1 MMYNP
6 RFPHTLRVL
15 RAQKNA
21 YGEPVTDDHGYPVY
35 GAVPLARVVSRNADG
50 SFETEMV
57 ETLPFGYRSQGK
69 DTRDT
74 AEVESADFALATP
87 MFLTALD
94 SSDII
99 EMTDYDRTFK
109 GEVVRKITFNLGS
122 NIWVN
127 EVKG

>member
-1 MMYNP
+1 
-6 RFPHTLRVL
+6 
-15 RAQKNA
+15 
-21 YGEPVTDDHGYPVY
+21 
-35 GAVPLARVVSRNADG
+35 
-50 SFETEMV
+50 MV
-57 ETLPFGYRSQGK
+57 HQLPFGYRSQGK

-74 AEVESADFALATP
+74 ADVESADYALATP

-99 EMTDYDRTFK
+99 EMTDYDRTFRC
-109 GEVVRKITFNLGS
+109 EVVRKATFNLGS